1 MTQEITSEA
10 SVESH
15 RHDFRTYCIGGVLA
29 LMLTGIAFWLV
40 AFGILA
46 PFERLAAVAV
56 LAVVQIVVHFR
67 YFMHISWRSH
77 RDDLQLILFTSLI
90 LFLMVA
96 GTIWILYNLHGR
108 MM

>member
-1 MTQEITSEA
+1 MSSKVTPGFD
-10 SVESH
+10 VEDH
-15 RHDFRTYCIGGVLA
+15 RQDFRSYCTGGVLA
-29 LMLTGIAFWLV
+29 LVLTAIAFWLV
-40 AFGILA
+40 AFGALP
-46 PFERLAAVAV
+46 PFERLLAVAL

-90 LFLMVA
+90 LFLMIG
-96 GTIWILYNLHGR
+96 GTIWIMANLHER